1 MSWDAIFKI
10 IISEAFEHYRLSSVA
25 IVTEYGVEIIRS
37 RIDILVEG
45 IKCAETLPDG
55 SWLKFLCEHGGYL
68 NIIEVKAPS
77 VKVDYETI
85 KQVLMYKIALSM
97 KKKIEFSEVSV
108 FIIAPKIS
116 ENLEKKLR
124 EKLDDKMRIH
134 GGEGLYETKNA
145 KALKIYIIAYDELDP
160 EILGNETLCLL
171 STKENISKRA
181 ARRIIETFK
190 PDNIIYSPAL
200 IYRPEVAEMTETE
213 VIPKERL
220 AKAVEVIGIE
230 KLADAL
236 GPERLAKAVEVI
248 GIEKLVLSIGL
259 EKTFR
264 ALSEILKRLPPE
276 KRKELLRILTDT
288 VLNEK

>member
-25 IVTEYGVEIIRS
+25 IMTEYGVEIVRS

-45 IKCAETLPDG
+45 VKCAEVLPDG
-55 SWLKFLCEHGGYL
+55 SWLKFLCECASYL

-77 VKVDYETI
+77 VKVNYETI
-85 KQVLMYKIALSM
+85 KQVLAYKVALSM
-97 KKKIEFSEVSV
+97 KKKIDFSDISV
-108 FIIAPKIS
+108 FIIAPNIS
-116 ENLEKKLR
+116 ENLDKKLR
-124 EKLDDKMRIH
+124 EKLDDKMRLH
-134 GGEGLYETKNA
+134 GKKGLYETKNA
-145 KALKIYIIAYDELDP
+145 KALKIFIIAYNELDP
-160 EILGNETLCLL
+160 EIPGNETLCLF

-190 PDNIIYSPAL
+190 PDNIIYSFAL
-200 IYRPEVAEMTETE
+200 IYRPEVAKMTEAE

-264 ALSEILKRLPPE
+264 ALSEVLKRLPPE
-276 KRKELLRILTDT
+276 KREELLRILTDT
-288 VLNEK
+288 ASNKK